1 MTSTI
6 ALERMIDRETLA
18 QSSKPI
24 IQPNPLIQE
33 KPDLFVTQMDHVD
46 LDLLN
51 EQQVAHPNLII
62 IPPIESVPSH
72 PEPIAMEP
80 EMERAPSH
88 LYSSVCYKQSMAVRG
103 SRPSAAVHCFLCR
116 TLADIRCGSSA
127 LRLHRAE
134 PASRSSNT
142 RSAAST
148 SLPRTPRFA
157 LLGFSLYAA
166 NTTSTVR

>member
-1 MTSTI
+1 M
-6 ALERMIDRETLA
+6 
-18 QSSKPI
+18 
-24 IQPNPLIQE
+24 QE

-80 EMERAPSH
+80 EMERPPSH
-88 LYSSVCYKQSMAVRG
+88 LYSSVCCYKQSMALRE
-103 SRPSAAVHCFLCR
+103 SRPNAAVHCFPSQ
-116 TLADIRCGSSA
+116 TLGGIRCGSSA
-127 LRLHRAE
+127 LRLHRAA
-134 PASRSSNT
+134 PAFRSSNT
-142 RSAAST
+142 RFAAST
-148 SLPRTPRFA
+148 NLPHTPRFS